1 MISKKKKLL
10 FCLILL
16 LLPVLALVLL
26 EFGLRLFWPQPPR
39 GFSDNLF
46 ATRNGVRV
54 IGENCQGRH
63 YSREFNVK
71 IAGNAMGYR
80 DCPGFNPALPA
91 DLILL
96 GDSFC
101 FGWGVKGEDTAG
113 SVIALKQ
120 GWNVYL
126 VGMPGDGIF
135 AEKKRLQ
142 LLKTENR
149 PPIVLLLF
157 DNDLSDYIWLTSVK
171 GMNPDMLTLP
181 IAEMN
186 KTNTPAGFSGVCGK
200 LIESNVIRLMAR
212 IIYQCGL
219 YDIAANASGSGG
231 RQIQAI
237 NTVMSV
243 HRKQFF
249 ESPSWAI
256 LKAEY
261 VDFIKSAQARTDRLI
276 IIRIIP
282 PFFTALAKGGNRDYD
297 YNICDKN
304 LRDLCEANNV
314 PYRVFEPADTAGR
327 YFKYDMHLNPAGHQE
342 LAGFILNELKDHP
355 AAARKNK

>member
-1 MISKKKKLL
+1 
-10 FCLILL
+10 
-16 LLPVLALVLL
+16 
-26 EFGLRLFWPQPPR
+26 
-39 GFSDNLF
+39 
-46 ATRNGVRV
+46 
-54 IGENCQGRH
+54 
-63 YSREFNVK
+63 
-71 IAGNAMGYR
+71 
-80 DCPGFNPALPA
+80 
-91 DLILL
+91 
-96 GDSFC
+96 
-101 FGWGVKGEDTAG
+101 
-113 SVIALKQ
+113 
-120 GWNVYL
+120 
-126 VGMPGDGIF
+126 
-135 AEKKRLQ
+135 
-142 LLKTENR
+142 
-149 PPIVLLLF
+149 
-157 DNDLSDYIWLTSVK
+157 
-171 GMNPDMLTLP
+171 
-181 IAEMN
+181 
-186 KTNTPAGFSGVCGK
+186 VCGK

-304 LRDLCEANNV
+304 LRDLCDANNV

-342 LAGFILNELKDHP
+342 LAGFILNEFKDHP